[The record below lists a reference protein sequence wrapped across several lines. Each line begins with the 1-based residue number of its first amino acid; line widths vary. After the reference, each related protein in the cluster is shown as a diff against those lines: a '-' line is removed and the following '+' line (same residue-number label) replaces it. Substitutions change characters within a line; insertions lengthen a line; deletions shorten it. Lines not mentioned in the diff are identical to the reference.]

1 MGGVKKGQ
9 EHNIIEKKEEDL
21 RSFSAFRW
29 PQNADL
35 LENIISH
42 HRGQYEISRDLQ
54 EKLENL
60 GIYRDIIEHR
70 IDTGLED
77 IAKMPDSTVKDVAK
91 MECITNIMDLKLQE
105 RAKITDTMLKGI
117 ADEED
122 IAKITDTR
130 LEDIAKITGQ
140 NMIIKNWMRKKQKS
154 AKKKTNMC
162 MKKHKDISTTNILS
176 QITDISWRNQDKTN
190 SIIQSR

>member
-1 MGGVKKGQ
+1 MGRVKKGQ
-9 EHNIIEKKEEDL
+9 EHNILEKKEEDL
-21 RSFSAFRW
+21 RPFSAFKW

-35 LENIISH
+35 LENMISH
-42 HRGQYEISRDLQ
+42 HRGHYDISRDLQ
-54 EKLENL
+54 EKLESL

-70 IDTGLED
+70 IGTGPEDT
-77 IAKMPDSTVKDVAK
+77 AKIPDSTAKDVAK

-105 RAKITDTMLKGI
+105 RAKITDTMLKDI
-117 ADEED
+117 AEEED

-154 AKKKTNMC
+154 AKKKTNMH